1 MKAIWKGHPWPFFHD
16 VYPSARFIHL
26 VRDPISNIKSMMQR
40 IGPENPKWLSLQ
52 FSEDAWSEA
61 HKHAMKIAESG
72 RPYYRLQY
80 HRISSE
86 PDALLDELFEFC
98 QLRKNDKVNP
108 RIRLNESPKE
118 RDETIEAAVREV
130 TWENLNEATREMA
143 RKLDIPGVQ

>member
-1 MKAIWKGHPWPFFHD
+1 
-16 VYPSARFIHL
+16 
-26 VRDPISNIKSMMQR
+26 MMQR

-61 HKHAMKIAESG
+61 HKDAMKIAESG

-80 HRISSE
+80 HRIPSE
-86 PDALLDELFEFC
+86 PDTLLDELFEFC
-98 QLRKNDKVNP
+98 QLRKSDKVNP